1 MRNEIFARYGHK
13 FEPNGRMDQHFTNKN
28 WYQPQHEDV
37 TAFLTDIEIKNVN
50 QIKNTEVEVI
60 EAINFLKEFA
70 N

>member
-1 MRNEIFARYGHK
+1 
-13 FEPNGRMDQHFTNKN
+13 MDINLSQMGVWTNKN

-37 TAFLTDIEIKNVN
+37 TGFLTYIEIKNVN

-60 EAINFLKEFA
+60 EAINFLKGFA